1 MKIALVGQPNSGKST
16 IFNSVAGY
24 KTAVSNFPGSTIE
37 FTRSSVH
44 CGGDSFELYELPG
57 IYSLSGS
64 EEVEQRARHHLAGLG
79 ADAVIN
85 VIDASTLSRSLELT
99 LELLELGVPLVVCL
113 NMMDEA
119 ERKGVSID
127 IEHMQKDLG
136 VPVIPAVAARG
147 RGLTELFRAAV
158 EAACSG
164 RKGIIFH
171 LSRDVEGAVEALASR
186 IGEASASALGLPA
199 RFLALKLLEQDE
211 TTTLDVG
218 RRLPQ
223 IMDDVE
229 KLRNEIE
236 QAHGR
241 PSDMVIS
248 SERHAL
254 SMNLF
259 EHVAAVRRRTKR
271 DLRDRV
277 DRYVMHP
284 FWGYVILILVL
295 FGFFYLVFGL
305 GKLIEEPV
313 LAFFESLAAA
323 LGGSLEEKSLVRT
336 LLGGLIQGFS
346 GGIGI
351 VLPYLVPFLA
361 GLAVLEDIGYIP
373 RVAFLMDGLMHR
385 IGLHGKAVIPFV
397 LGYGCTVPAIMGT
410 RIMEN
415 PRDRFVTALLV
426 NFIPCAARTTI
437 IFALVGFYLGAGY
450 ALGFYILNIVVIA
463 LAGRLLLRFRPE
475 ASPGLI
481 LEIPRYRLPSAPAVA
496 RKVWF
501 RLREFIVLAWP
512 ILIAGSVVLS
522 LLEHFRLE
530 QPINGFFAPFT
541 AGLLGLPVETSIT
554 LIFGVL
560 RKELS
565 IIMLVQALGTS
576 DFASVMSTGQMVV
589 FTAFSLFYVPCLAT
603 LAMLRSVIGW
613 RGMLYALLLTTT
625 AAVLVALVFRA
636 AFFFAM

>member
-44 CGGDSFELYELPG
+44 CGGDSFELFELPG

-64 EEVEQRARHHLAGLG
+64 EEVEQQARDNLAGLG

-119 ERKGVSID
+119 DRKGVSID
-127 IEHMQKDLG
+127 TKHLEEDLG
-136 VPVIPAVAARG
+136 IPVIPAVASRG
-147 RGLTELFRAAV
+147 KGLSELFRAAV
-158 EAACSG
+158 EAACGNRRG
-164 RKGIIFH
+164 RIFH
-171 LSRDVEGAVEALASR
+171 MSRDVESAVEVLASR
-186 IGEASASALGLPA
+186 IGDKTASALGFPA
-199 RFLALKLLEQDE
+199 RLLALKLLEQDDS
-211 TTTLDVG
+211 TTLTVG

-229 KLRNEIE
+229 RLKGEIE

-241 PSDMVIS
+241 PSDVVIS

-259 EHVAAVRRRTKR
+259 EHVARVRRGVKR

-277 DRYVMHP
+277 DRVVMHP
-284 FWGYVILILVL
+284 VWGYAVLALVL

-305 GKLIEEPV
+305 GRIIETPILE
-313 LAFFESLAAA
+313 LFESLALA
-323 LGGSLEEKSLVRT
+323 LGRSLEEKTLAHTVLSGLV
-336 LLGGLIQGFS
+336 QGFS

-351 VLPYLVPFLA
+351 VLPYLVPFLV

-373 RVAFLMDGLMHR
+373 RVAFLMDALMHR
-385 IGLHGKAVIPFV
+385 IGLHGKAIIPFV

-415 PRDRFVTALLV
+415 SRDRFVSALLV

-437 IFALVGFYLGAGY
+437 IFAIIGFYLGAGY
-450 ALGFYILNIVVIA
+450 ALGFYVLNIVVIA
-463 LAGRLLLRFRPE
+463 LAGRLLLHFRPE

-481 LEIPRYRLPSAPAVA
+481 LEIPRYRLPSPAAVA

-522 LLEHFRLE
+522 LLEHFNLE

-541 AGLLGLPVETSIT
+541 AGLLGLPQETSIT

-565 IIMLVQALGTS
+565 IIMLVQALGTA

-589 FTAFSLFYVPCLAT
+589 FTAFTLFYVPCLAT
-603 LAMLRSVIGW
+603 LAMLRSVVGW
-613 RGMLYALLLTTT
+613 RGMFYAALLTTV
-625 AAVLVALVFRA
+625 AAVLVALAFRA
-636 AFFFAM
+636 LFFFA